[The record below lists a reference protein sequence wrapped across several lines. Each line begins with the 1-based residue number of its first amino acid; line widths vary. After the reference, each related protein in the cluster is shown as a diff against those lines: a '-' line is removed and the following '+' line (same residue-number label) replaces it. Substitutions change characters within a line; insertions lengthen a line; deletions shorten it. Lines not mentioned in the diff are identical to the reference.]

1 MAITNQLMVLRQAS
15 ARAWR
20 IGQTKTCKTIFLYYS
35 ETAQQSA
42 ISLMARK
49 LMAAEYLEGNLEGGG
64 LQDEDDEARVELAI
78 VKQMAE
84 GMAGHVPKSM
94 STV

>member
-1 MAITNQLMVLRQAS
+1 
-15 ARAWR
+15 
-20 IGQTKTCKTIFLYYS
+20 
-35 ETAQQSA
+35 
-42 ISLMARK
+42 MARK
-49 LMAAEYLEGNLEGGG
+49 LLASEYLEGNLEGGG